1 MNEVQKDLLTKKIV
15 QITTHIQRQLEERN
29 ALVGGYNREIKDC
42 KSRVLCYAKA
52 VETDSIETLQEIMG
66 EFELAE
72 FEKVGR
78 S

>member
-1 MNEVQKDLLTKKIV
+1 MNLGQKELLTKKIV

-29 ALVGGYNREIKDC
+29 TLVGGYNREIKDS
-42 KSRVLCYAKA
+42 KARALCFAKA
-52 VETDSIETLQEIMG
+52 VETDSLDPLQEIMG

-78 S
+78 